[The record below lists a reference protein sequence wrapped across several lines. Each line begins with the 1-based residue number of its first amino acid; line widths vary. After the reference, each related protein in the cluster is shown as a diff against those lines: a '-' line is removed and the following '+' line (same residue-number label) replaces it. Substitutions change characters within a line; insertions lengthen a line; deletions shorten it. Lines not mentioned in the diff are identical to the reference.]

1 MLLLL
6 LLIGCGRNAADAS
19 YQQIINMMQGGA
31 MEKTGGFIETVT
43 AKPEPEPPNLPEE
56 SRCKVDIV

>member
-1 MLLLL
+1 M
-6 LLIGCGRNAADAS
+6 NAADAS